1 MARDRY
7 SEMGRNITPDLFL
20 RYGTDLIKQG
30 DLSQKPNAIPTL
42 LPTVLL
48 TNPET
53 LVILNENSREVDL
66 ILSAAGE
73 EYKQE
78 FTNQAR
84 SIYLQETELSE
95 KLTELIPALGI
106 MPKAEEAETR

>member
-1 MARDRY
+1 
-7 SEMGRNITPDLFL
+7 MGRNITPDLFL

-30 DLSQKPNAIPTL
+30 DLPQKPNAIPTL

-48 TNPET
+48 TKPET
-53 LVILNENSREVDL
+53 LVILNKNSHDVDS

-78 FTNQAR
+78 FSNQAR
-84 SIYLQETELSE
+84 SIYSQETELRE
-95 KLTELIPALGI
+95 KMTELMSALR
-106 MPKAEEAETR
+106 MKPES